1 MNKNNPKIIL
11 ISGKARSGKDTF
23 AQLFKENA
31 EKDNKKCLIIKYGD
45 ILKFV
50 CSKYFNWNGE
60 KDEAGRTLLQQVGTN
75 LIRKNNSD
83 TWVNCIIELVKGLR
97 TEFDYVLIPDVRFYN
112 EIIKWKEQEFDCVT
126 VRINRWKETEN
137 RKIVAFDNG
146 LTEEQKNHPSE
157 TALDNYNFDY
167 NIDNCEYETYLKD
180 ICLLYNELEGKG
192 NIMTDADKMIEKLGY
207 TSKFDHYPY
216 YVFYEKDLGQR
227 EGNYYIDNTDRYET
241 DLIHL
246 TFDYEEHTVIKTL
259 GDDNS
264 PVEITVPESKAINEK
279 FKELGWI

>member
-1 MNKNNPKIIL
+1 MNNPKIIL

-23 AQLFKENA
+23 AKIFKEDA

-60 KDEAGRTLLQQVGTN
+60 KDEIGRTLLQQVGTN
-75 LIRKNNSD
+75 LIRKNNYD
-83 TWVNCIIELVKGLR
+83 ALVNCVIEIVKGLS

-112 EIIKWKEQEFDCVT
+112 EINKWKEYGFDCVT
-126 VRINRWKETEN
+126 VRIDRWYETSN
-137 RKIVAFDNG
+137 GKFVLYDNG
-146 LTEEQKNHPSE
+146 LTEEQKNHTSE
-157 TALDNYNFDY
+157 IALDDYVFDY
-167 NIDNCEYETYLKD
+167 RIDNTEYGIYVKD
-180 ICLLYNELEGKG
+180 IYLLYNELKEKE
-192 NIMTDADKMIEKLGY
+192 NIMTDADKTFKELGY
-207 TSKFDHYPY
+207 TDKFDHYPY
-216 YVFYEKDLGQR
+216 YVFYEKDLGQS
-227 EGNYYIDNTDRYET
+227 EQNDYSDNTDRYET
-241 DLIHL
+241 DSIHL

-264 PVEITVPESKAINEK
+264 PVEITVPESKAINKK

>member
-1 MNKNNPKIIL
+1 MNNPKIIL

-23 AQLFKENA
+23 AKIFKEDA

-60 KDEAGRTLLQQVGTN
+60 KDEIGRTLLQQVGTN
-75 LIRKNNSD
+75 LIRKNNYD
-83 TWVNCIIELVKGLR
+83 ALVNCVIEIVKGLS

-112 EIIKWKEQEFDCVT
+112 EINKWKEYGFDCVT
-126 VRINRWKETEN
+126 VRIDRWYETSN
-137 RKIVAFDNG
+137 GKFVLYDNG
-146 LTEEQKNHPSE
+146 LTEEQKNHTSE
-157 TALDNYNFDY
+157 IALDDYVFDY
-167 NIDNCEYETYLKD
+167 RIDNTEYGIYVKD
-180 ICLLYNELEGKG
+180 IYLLYNELKEKE
-192 NIMTDADKMIEKLGY
+192 NIMTDADKTFKELGY
-207 TSKFDHYPY
+207 TGKFDHYPY
-216 YVFYEKDLGQR
+216 YVFYEKDLGQS
-227 EGNYYIDNTDRYET
+227 EQNDYSDNTDRYET
-241 DLIHL
+241 DSIHL

-264 PVEITVPESKAINEK
+264 PVEITVPESKAINKK

>member
-1 MNKNNPKIIL
+1 MNNPKIIL

-23 AQLFKENA
+23 AKIFKEDA

-60 KDEAGRTLLQQVGTN
+60 KDEIGRTLLQQVGTN
-75 LIRKNNSD
+75 LIRKNNYD
-83 TWVNCIIELVKGLR
+83 ALVNCVIEIVKGLS

-112 EIIKWKEQEFDCVT
+112 EINKWKEYGFDCVT
-126 VRINRWKETEN
+126 VRIDRWYETSN
-137 RKIVAFDNG
+137 GKFVLYDNG
-146 LTEEQKNHPSE
+146 LTEEQKNHTSE
-157 TALDNYNFDY
+157 IALDDYVFDY
-167 NIDNCEYETYLKD
+167 RIDNTEYGIYVKD
-180 ICLLYNELEGKG
+180 IYLLYNELKEKE
-192 NIMTDADKMIEKLGY
+192 NIMTDADKTFKELGY
-207 TSKFDHYPY
+207 TGKFDHYPY
-216 YVFYEKDLGQR
+216 YVFYEKDLRQS
-227 EGNYYIDNTDRYET
+227 EQNDYSDNTDRYET
-241 DLIHL
+241 DSIHL

-264 PVEITVPESKAINEK
+264 PVEITVPESKAINKK